1 MRLSDSNTDAVPYMD
16 YWYVVVLMSMFDVA
30 DRSTSTAVALLHT
43 TVDYVARRICYYCQV
58 CPNCFFDT
66 TRRIIHLRPARQ
78 ARGGGTV
85 SNTASSFKRHPSF
98 NIKSNTGYDRKLPPR
113 AIQNRAQGAIQSHP
127 PLLHRSQ
134 HRGR

>member
-58 CPNCFFDT
+58 CPNCLFDT
-66 TRRIIHLRPARQ
+66 TRRIIDLLPARQ
-78 ARGGGTV
+78 ARGGG
-85 SNTASSFKRHPSF
+85 AG
-98 NIKSNTGYDRKLPPR
+98 I
-113 AIQNRAQGAIQSHP
+113 
-127 PLLHRSQ
+127 
-134 HRGR
+134 